1 MTTETI
7 DEQLSHLERWKRL
20 DNYIGADHSE
30 WFVAYSRVRDS
41 GLLDQSNYDAVL
53 KRLGGESDTVVVIQ
67 FSHWAWGWVDVIL
80 VHENDKDRLV
90 EANEILRYLAEDY
103 PILDE
108 DHYEELLHEETL
120 ETVEEIKK
128 YPDDYEDVPSE
139 ETELYNYARDIVI
152 SNL

>member
-1 MTTETI
+1 M
-7 DEQLSHLERWKRL
+7 
-20 DNYIGADHSE
+20 
-30 WFVAYSRVRDS
+30 
-41 GLLDQSNYDAVL
+41 
-53 KRLGGESDTVVVIQ
+53 IQ

-120 ETVEEIKK
+120 ETVEEIKE
-128 YPDDYEDVPSE
+128 YPDEYEDVPSE

>member
-7 DEQLSHLERWKRL
+7 DEQLSHLERWERF
-20 DNYIGADHSE
+20 DNYIGADYSE